1 MRTFASVGVAV
12 LLVTGIAE
20 AQPPLV
26 FASSLG
32 ELRIVTLGHGSLR
45 MEVDG
50 RVIHIDP
57 WSNVADYAAQ
67 PDADLVLVTHE
78 HQDHFDPSA
87 IELVVG
93 AETLVVMDAHSAGRY
108 AGTATVL
115 TNGDSLEFLG
125 ITITAVPAYNLKQV
139 RANGDP
145 YHPKGSYNG
154 YLIDV
159 ADLRVHVGGDTECVP
174 EFAELGEVD
183 VSFLPIN
190 LPFTMPPE
198 DAAECFRLI
207 APTVAVPYH
216 QGEADP
222 EVVAD
227 LLSDSGIDVRVL
239 ALP

>member
-1 MRTFASVGVAV
+1 M
-12 LLVTGIAE
+12 
-20 AQPPLV
+20 
-26 FASSLG
+26 
-32 ELRIVTLGHGSLR
+32 
-45 MEVDG
+45 
-50 RVIHIDP
+50 
-57 WSNVADYAAQ
+57 
-67 PDADLVLVTHE
+67 
-78 HQDHFDPSA
+78 
-87 IELVVG
+87 
-93 AETLVVMDAHSAGRY
+93 
-108 AGTATVL
+108 
-115 TNGDSLEFLG
+115 
-125 ITITAVPAYNLKQV
+125 
-139 RANGDP
+139 
-145 YHPKGSYNG
+145 
-154 YLIDV
+154 
-159 ADLRVHVGGDTECVP
+159 HVGGDTECVP